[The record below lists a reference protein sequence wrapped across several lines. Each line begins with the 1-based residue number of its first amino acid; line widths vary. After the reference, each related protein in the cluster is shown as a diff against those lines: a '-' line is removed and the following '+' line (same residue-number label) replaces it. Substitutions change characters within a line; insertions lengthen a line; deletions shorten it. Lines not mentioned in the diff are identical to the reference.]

1 MDGLKP
7 ARFDNGEENLLA
19 VKVKLGGLASTRLRR
34 TLLKVAAAG
43 LAVILLVGGS
53 IFGFYWFK
61 YKRIV
66 DERLTLPLFENTA
79 KIYAAPREV
88 RPGQKLSVRAV
99 AQELRDAGYTE
110 DGAPSQS
117 PMGHFS
123 ESSDSISIHPGP
135 ESYHSQDGAT
145 ISFNNGTVAAIS
157 ADNNASLNAYELEPL
172 LITGLSEEKSR
183 TKRRLV
189 TYDELPQNLVHA
201 VISIEDRRFFEH
213 GGVDYIRLLGA
224 VKNDLTRRHTYM
236 EGGSTLTMQL
246 ARGFFLTPEKR
257 IKRKLIEIVITFQLE
272 SRFTKQKIFQMYA
285 NEIPLG
291 QQGSFA
297 INGFGEAAQ
306 AYFGKDVRQLDL
318 AESALLAGMIQSP
331 SRLNPY
337 RHPERAMARRN
348 LVLDT
353 MVETG
358 SITKA
363 QAELA
368 KAEPLKLAPSSVNA
382 GEAPYFVDL
391 VRDQLTK
398 KLGESSFNSE
408 GLRIYTSLDPDLQHA
423 ATEAVDFGAK
433 LVDELV
439 LKQHSRKAKDGTV
452 IATGQINYPQIALVA
467 LNPHTGQVLALVGG
481 RNYGISQL
489 NHAVA
494 ARGPGSIF
502 KPFVYASA
510 FNAAVAGIKLDDDG
524 TDALFTPITMLND
537 EQTTFTFGNDQ
548 EYNPHNYKDEYH
560 GEVTATYALAHSL
573 NNATISLAQMVGFG
587 NVASLARSAGIRTA
601 QATPSV
607 AIGTYVATP
616 LEMAG
621 AYTVFANGGIR
632 IDPWM
637 LASVRSPNGDVLN
650 DYTPTTKPVLDPRVA
665 YLTTSMMENVMNLGY
680 GYEARRRGFMA
691 PAARKTGTW
700 HDAWFA
706 GYTSNLICIVWVGND
721 DYTDIKLSGAIA
733 AAPIWAEFMKAAVKL
748 PQYSDT
754 REFTPPAGVTVVQLD
769 KATNL
774 LADAACPDKTYNA
787 AFLEG
792 TEPTD
797 TCDHLN
803 GDQRNIFQK
812 LFGLG
817 EKSAMPQL
825 PPGAHPTVV
834 GQQPPAPGQPP
845 PPAAQAS
852 NAGQSPSPVVDDQ
865 PRKKKGFF
873 SKLFGGGKNEDKKPA
888 PQPPQPQQNPPQQ

>member
-1 MDGLKP
+1 M
-7 ARFDNGEENLLA
+7 A
-19 VKVKLGGLASTRLRR
+19 VKVKLGSSKLQR
-34 TLLKVAAAG
+34 TLLLALAG
-43 LAVILLVGGS
+43 ALGVILLVFVS
-53 IFGFYWFK
+53 VFGFYWFK
-61 YKRIV
+61 YKSIV
-66 DERLTLPLFENTA
+66 DQRLTQPLFENTA

-88 RPGQKLSVRAV
+88 RPGQKLSAHFV
-99 AQELRDAGYTE
+99 AQELRDAGYSQ
-110 DGAPSQS
+110 DGAGPQS

-123 ESSDSISIHPGP
+123 ESADSITVHPGP
-135 ESYHSQDGAT
+135 QSYHSEDGAT
-145 ISFNNGTVAAIS
+145 IGFDNGKVTQITG
-157 ADNNASLNAYELEPL
+157 DGNINLNAYELEPL
-172 LITGLSEEKSR
+172 LITGLSEDKSR

-189 TYDELPQNLVHA
+189 TYDELPPNLVHA

-224 VKNDLTRRHTYM
+224 VKNDLTRRHSYM

-272 SRFTKQKIFQMYA
+272 SRFSKQKIFQMYA

-306 AYFGKDVRQLDL
+306 AYFSKDVRQLDL
-318 AESALLAGMIQSP
+318 PECALLAGMVQSP

-363 QAELA
+363 QAEAA
-368 KAEPLKLAPSSVNA
+368 KAQPLKLAPTSVNA

-391 VRDQLTK
+391 VRDQLTR

-423 ATEAVDFGAK
+423 AAEAVDFGAK

-439 LKQHSRKAKDGTV
+439 LRQHSHKAKDGT
-452 IATGQINYPQIALVA
+452 ITTTGDFTYPQIALVA

-481 RNYGISQL
+481 RNYGLSQL

-494 ARGPGSIF
+494 MRPTGSIF

-510 FNAAVAGIKLDDDG
+510 FNAAVAGTKLDDDG
-524 TDALFTPITMLND
+524 IDQLFTPVMMLND

-573 NNATISLAQMVGFG
+573 NNATISLGQMVGFG
-587 NVASLARSAGIRTA
+587 NIASLARSAGIRSA
-601 QATPSV
+601 QGTPSV
-607 AIGTYVATP
+607 AIGTYSASP
-616 LEMAG
+616 LDMAG
-621 AYTVFANGGIR
+621 AYTVFANGGIK

-650 DYTPTTKPVLDPRVA
+650 DYTPTTRPVLDPRVA
-665 YLTTSMMENVMNLGY
+665 YLTTNMMEGVMNFGY
-680 GYEARRRGFMA
+680 GYEVRRRGFMA
-691 PAARKTGTW
+691 PAAGKTGTS

-706 GYTSNLICIVWVGND
+706 GYTSNLVCIVWVGND
-721 DYTDIKLSGAIA
+721 DYTDVKLAGAIA
-733 AAPIWAEFMKAAVKL
+733 AAPIWAEFMKAAIKL

-754 REFTPPAGVTVVQLD
+754 HEFVAPPGVTVVQLD

-774 LADAACPDKTYNA
+774 LADASCPNNTYTA
-787 AFLEG
+787 AFLDG
-792 TEPTD
+792 TQPTD
-797 TCDHLN
+797 TCDHVN
-803 GDQRNIFQK
+803 GDQRSIFQK

-817 EKSAMPQL
+817 EKSAMPDL
-825 PPGAHPTVV
+825 PPGNRPAVV
-834 GQQPPAPGQPP
+834 GQQASPGQPQ
-845 PPAAQAS
+845 QAS
-852 NAGQSPSPVVDDQ
+852 PTSSQSPSPTVADDGQ
-865 PRKKKGFF
+865 TKKKRGFF
-873 SKLFGGGKNEDKKPA
+873 SKLFGVGKNDEKKPA
-888 PQPPQPQQNPPQQ
+888 PAQPQPPPQPQPNPPPQ